1 MGDEGQQRIME
12 IIIIAVIVIFLA
24 VVGIRGEDAK
34 EIINKHFYVL
44 ATIVIIII
52 SLFALFI

>member
-1 MGDEGQQRIME
+1 ME

-44 ATIVIIII
+44 ATIIIIII